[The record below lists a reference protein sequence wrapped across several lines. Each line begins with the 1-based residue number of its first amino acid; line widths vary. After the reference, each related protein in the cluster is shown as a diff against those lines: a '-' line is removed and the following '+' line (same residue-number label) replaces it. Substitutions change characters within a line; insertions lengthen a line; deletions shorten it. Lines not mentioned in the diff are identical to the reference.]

1 MEHKLPVVATDEGG
15 IPDVVKDGENG
26 LISEK
31 RNPMSLANCISKLL
45 ENKKLREKW
54 VRQVIVSLRLSLR

>member
-1 MEHKLPVVATDEGG
+1 MNLEAMEHKLPVVATDEGG

-45 ENKKLREKW
+45 ETRN
-54 VRQVIVSLRLSLR
+54 